1 MLKYV
6 EGASGPARDT
16 TRDIHVQPTRGSEK
30 HWRASRRARG
40 VESVARARR
49 VWPSAG
55 AHHTKLRIILDTAM
69 ESSMPRVS

>member
-30 HWRASRRARG
+30 HWLIGARKC
-40 VESVARARR
+40 SARAVCGPRP
-49 VWPSAG
+49 V
-55 AHHTKLRIILDTAM
+55 RIIL
-69 ESSMPRVS
+69 S